1 MRNELQAGERR
12 GERERPLISVV
23 VPVYN
28 VAPYLER
35 CVASIQ
41 AQTWPNLEIILVDD
55 GSRDGSAEL
64 CDAFARQDTRTE
76 AVHFRKNLGPSA
88 ARNEG
93 ICRARGKLLSFVD
106 ADDYIEPELLE
117 RLCDDLMEKEADV
130 SVCGADGIRIE
141 GGPAG
146 VFSGREA
153 RGALARSVPFNHV
166 PWGKLYITETLRRR
180 PFDET
185 VFYSEDLLFL
195 YRLFGE
201 CKRVSYLPG
210 ALYHYGDREGSQV
223 HSGVSARKMTA
234 LSVHDRICRDA
245 AVACPEA
252 LDDFRRL
259 VLDTN
264 LRLAIQVVKAPTE
277 GASGYLKRLKEN
289 TRRHFSRRA
298 LAGFPRKKDAV
309 GVLFLYMSASL
320 FQGGAGAVVSGRK
333 AAHKAMRRKGRCR
346 RERRRRADRKGPAS
360 GEGGRRAGY
369 RKNGREEQMDREKPL
384 ISVVVPVYNVEP
396 YLEKCLDS
404 IRAQTWSNL
413 EIILVDD
420 ASGDGSGRICDAYAG
435 RDERITAVHFPI
447 NRGLP
452 AARNEG
458 VRRAG
463 GEYLTFADSDDYV
476 EPELVERLWISLIRS
491 GAELSICGVDGFP
504 AGDLSAGVLSRRE
517 IVECMARRSPFLWNA
532 WGKLY
537 LTGTVKA
544 HPFDERAL
552 CCEDLVF
559 FYEILGHT
567 QRAGYVPEPL
577 YHYVYRKKS
586 LINSGVDEKRCT
598 VLSALDEI
606 CRDAAGRF
614 PETSP
619 GFEQIALDVGARLA
633 MDAVEAHMD
642 QRELAGYLIR
652 FRDHIRAHFSL
663 KALRLCPYTKG
674 VAAQALLWAGGTS
687 FLWFARLYRVLRG
700 RRGRDR

>member
-1 MRNELQAGERR
+1 M
-12 GERERPLISVV
+12 
-23 VPVYN
+23 YN

-106 ADDYIEPELLE
+106 ADDYIEPDLLE

-320 FQGGAGAVVSGRK
+320 FQGGLALWYQGV
-333 AAHKAMRRKGRCR
+333 
-346 RERRRRADRKGPAS
+346 
-360 GEGGRRAGY
+360 
-369 RKNGREEQMDREKPL
+369 KPL
-384 ISVVVPVYNVEP
+384 IRP
-396 YLEKCLDS
+396 C
-404 IRAQTWSNL
+404 
-413 EIILVDD
+413 
-420 ASGDGSGRICDAYAG
+420 AG
-435 RDERITAVHFPI
+435 R
-447 NRGLP
+447 G
-452 AARNEG
+452 AAEG
-458 VRRAG
+458 NVAG
-463 GEYLTFADSDDYV
+463 GPTAKGQH
-476 EPELVERLWISLIRS
+476 PE
-491 GAELSICGVDGFP
+491 
-504 AGDLSAGVLSRRE
+504 
-517 IVECMARRSPFLWNA
+517 
-532 WGKLY
+532 K
-537 LTGTVKA
+537 
-544 HPFDERAL
+544 
-552 CCEDLVF
+552 
-559 FYEILGHT
+559 
-567 QRAGYVPEPL
+567 
-577 YHYVYRKKS
+577 
-586 LINSGVDEKRCT
+586 
-598 VLSALDEI
+598 
-606 CRDAAGRF
+606 AAGG
-614 PETSP
+614 PDT
-619 GFEQIALDVGARLA
+619 G
-633 MDAVEAHMD
+633 
-642 QRELAGYLIR
+642 
-652 FRDHIRAHFSL
+652 
-663 KALRLCPYTKG
+663 KT
-674 VAAQALLWAGGTS
+674 GGRSRWT
-687 FLWFARLYRVLRG
+687 G
-700 RRGRDR
+700 RNR